1 MKKKVSLNEMKSR
14 TKEFKEKIYYLKKC
28 NIRVYYEPKII
39 NDIIFLGRDEFES
52 LLRNLESFE
61 RTLIEDKR
69 LGKFQQSLWQ
79 IDVENHKMILTSQ
92 NKEIKQEVSLKINLI
107 TNTKLIITKK
117 ILNWRR
123 I

>member
-1 MKKKVSLNEMKSR
+1 MKKKVSLVEMKIKTR
-14 TKEFKEKIYYLKKC
+14 KFKEIIYSLRKANIRIYYNSL
-28 NIRVYYEPKII
+28 NKIFFMERK
-39 NDIIFLGRDEFES
+39 DFEN
-52 LLRNLESFE
+52 LLENLELFE

-92 NKEIKQEVSLKINLI
+92 NKEIKQEVTLKIDLI

-117 ILNWRR
+117 IL
-123 I
+123 

>member
-92 NKEIKQEVSLKINLI
+92 NKEIKQEVRLKINLI

-117 ILNWRR
+117 ILN
-123 I
+123 